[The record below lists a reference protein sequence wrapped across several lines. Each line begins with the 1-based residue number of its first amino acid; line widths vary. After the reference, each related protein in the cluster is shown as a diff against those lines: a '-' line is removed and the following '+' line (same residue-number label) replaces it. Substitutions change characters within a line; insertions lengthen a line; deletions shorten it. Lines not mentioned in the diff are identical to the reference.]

1 MASIVIQNF
10 GSIKKCKLNI
20 SDINFMVI
28 TGRQASG
35 KSTVIKSIYF
45 FKAVIVALKDNAAR
59 IELRNILNPDIE
71 E

>member
-20 SDINFMVI
+20 SVINFMVI

-45 FKAVIVALKDNAAR
+45 FKAVIVALKENAAR